1 MGKMHCPGP
10 SDKAKKHLL
19 RNVHRRRWTDVL
31 CAKVTQTLSESSL
44 RQGAR
49 DPLDQSAVGKVLGT
63 GNSLRA
69 EVMMSGKA
77 DDR

>member
-1 MGKMHCPGP
+1 M
-10 SDKAKKHLL
+10 
-19 RNVHRRRWTDVL
+19 
-31 CAKVTQTLSESSL
+31 CAKVTQTLSESFL

-77 DDR
+77 DDRLEDRPGGRPWSLIVKALTDDGGG

>member
-1 MGKMHCPGP
+1 M
-10 SDKAKKHLL
+10 
-19 RNVHRRRWTDVL
+19 
-31 CAKVTQTLSESSL
+31 CAKVTQTLSESFL